1 MVNLCR
7 IESNFDIIGRPLC
20 KHKFESEPPT
30 SKAPKSA
37 QKPSFSL
44 IMIMIYNGK
53 KYGGLENWSDKI
65 SVNGEEILS
74 TLSLTSS

>member
-1 MVNLCR
+1 MLHFRGIEYWEAEPLSPIFMVNSCR

-37 QKPSFSL
+37 QKLILSL
-44 IMIMIYNGK
+44 IMIMIYNGR
-53 KYGGLENWSDKI
+53 KYGG
-65 SVNGEEILS
+65 
-74 TLSLTSS
+74 